1 MGNFYKEGQSEK
13 FLDVCRNHT
22 HVMPTEAFGALEDA
36 HARLREIALL
46 QQRAN
51 ALRSE
56 IEQRRVLE
64 GALRDAL
71 RERQRIEEDLCAS
84 VVAEREARAR
94 AEQSDAFKEVF
105 LGMLGHDLRNPLN
118 TILMTARLMLLQGDV
133 SAESAKRLTRLE
145 VSGLRMKR
153 MIEQIL
159 DMTRA
164 RHGAGIIVEP
174 SFRDVVPHVSK
185 VVEELRAANPGRAI
199 ELTSRGACEGV
210 VDGDR
215 IEQVVSNLVS
225 NALVHGDPT
234 ETIRVTIE
242 GRESAVS
249 IGVHNHGPVISPAV
263 LSTVFD
269 PFARSNRST
278 GKSDGL
284 GLGLY
289 ISERI
294 VAAHGGTIEVESS
307 SEAGTRFEVILPRA
321 MRPWTHRR
329 PDASR

>member
-1 MGNFYKEGQSEK
+1 
-13 FLDVCRNHT
+13 
-22 HVMPTEAFGALEDA
+22 MPTEAFGALEDA

-56 IEQRRVLE
+56 IEQRKVLE

-84 VVAEREARAR
+84 VAAEREARAR

-105 LGMLGHDLRNPLN
+105 VGMLGHDLRNPLN

-174 SFRDVVPHVSK
+174 SLRDVVPHVSK
-185 VVEELRAANPGRAI
+185 VVEELRAVNPGRPI

-234 ETIRVTIE
+234 ETVRVTIE
-242 GRESAVS
+242 GRESTVS
-249 IGVHNHGPVISPAV
+249 IGVHNRGPVISQTV

-269 PFARSNRST
+269 PFARSHTST

-294 VAAHGGTIEVESS
+294 VSAHGGTIEVESS
-307 SEAGTRFEVILPRA
+307 SEAGTRFEVILPGGHGRIGT
-321 MRPWTHRR
+321 R
-329 PDASR
+329 